1 MPNKSPKTW
10 YVSYTVSSVA
20 HGHRTQRA
28 TETFSDETEAKTF
41 ARARAEAGD
50 NSLIAGTIN
59 PVSPKRMIPS
69 TEIATWL
76 YDEP

>member
-20 HGHRTQRA
+20 HGHRTLRA
-28 TETFSDETEAKTF
+28 TETFSGETEAKMF
-41 ARARAEAGD
+41 ARAKTEAGD
-50 NSLIAGTIN
+50 NTLVAGTLN

-69 TEIATWL
+69 TEIASWL
-76 YDEP
+76 YDES

>member
-20 HGHRTQRA
+20 HGHRTLRA
-28 TETFSDETEAKTF
+28 TETFLDEAEAKLF
-41 ARARAEAGD
+41 AKTRSESGD
-50 NSLIAGTIN
+50 NTLIAGTIN

-69 TEIATWL
+69 SEIANWL
-76 YDEP
+76 YES